1 MPLRAVE
8 SLARSLMDRRL
19 MCPGCARV
27 ANNALMSPA
36 PHGPVARW
44 LLPKDVD
51 PEALL
56 LLAARAL
63 RAIGDGYMAVLLPA
77 YLLAIGLDTLQVG
90 IVSTTTMLGSAFAT
104 LAVGAWGHRFAAN
117 RLLRGAAV
125 LMAATGLGFA
135 SLSSFW
141 PLLVVAFVGTLNPSS
156 GDVSVFLPLEHAI
169 LARAAPGKARTAL
182 FARYSVLGALC
193 AAVGALAA
201 GLPDWLVR
209 DAGVARLSALRGMF
223 VVYGLL
229 GLVVFWLYRRLP
241 VRSELA
247 GQTAIAPLGP
257 SRGIVVRLAALFSV
271 DAFAGGLVVNSLLS
285 LWLFQRF
292 GLSLSQAG
300 VYFFWAGLL
309 SAASQF
315 AAPMVASRIG
325 LLNTMVFTHIPANIC
340 LILAA
345 LAPSLPLALGL
356 LFVRSALSQMD
367 VPTRTAFVMAVVT
380 PAERSAAASFTA
392 VPRSLAAALSPTL
405 SGALFAAGWISL
417 PLVACGA
424 LKIAYDLALWR
435 AMRRHRVDD
444 L

>member
-1 MPLRAVE
+1 MV
-8 SLARSLMDRRL
+8 
-19 MCPGCARV
+19 
-27 ANNALMSPA
+27 
-36 PHGPVARW
+36 RW
-44 LLPKDVD
+44 LLPNGVD
-51 PEALL
+51 PEASLL
-56 LLAARAL
+56 LVARAL
-63 RAIGDGYMAVLLPA
+63 RALGDGYMAVLMPA

-90 IVSTTTMLGSAFAT
+90 IVSTATMLGSALTT
-104 LAVGAWGHRFAAN
+104 LAVGAWGHRFASN
-117 RLLRGAAV
+117 RLLLGAAV
-125 LMAATGLGFA
+125 LMAATGVGFA

-156 GDVSVFLPLEHAI
+156 GDVSVFLPLEHAR
-169 LARAAPGKARTAL
+169 LARAARANARTAL

-193 AAVGALAA
+193 AAFGALAA
-201 GLPDWLVR
+201 GLPDWLAR
-209 DAGVARLSALRGMF
+209 DTDVARLAALRGMF
-223 VVYGLL
+223 VVYGML
-229 GLVVFWLYRRLP
+229 GLVVFWLYRQLP
-241 VRSELA
+241 DCKESREQETV
-247 GQTAIAPLGP
+247 APLGP

-285 LWLFQRF
+285 LWLLERF
-292 GLSLSQAG
+292 GLSLAQAG
-300 VYFFWAGLL
+300 AFFFWAGLL

-315 AAPMVASRIG
+315 AAPMVARRIG

-345 LAPSLPLALGL
+345 WAPTLPLALGL

-367 VPTRTAFVMAVVT
+367 VPTRSAFVMSVVT

-405 SGALFAAGWISL
+405 SGALFAAGLISL

-424 LKIAYDLALWR
+424 LKIGYDLVLWR

>member
-1 MPLRAVE
+1 MPQ
-8 SLARSLMDRRL
+8 
-19 MCPGCARV
+19 
-27 ANNALMSPA
+27 
-36 PHGPVARW
+36 PHPIARW
-44 LLPKDVD
+44 LLPAGVD
-51 PEALL
+51 PQALP

-63 RAIGDGYMAVLLPA
+63 RAVGDGYMAVLLPA
-77 YLLAIGLDTLQVG
+77 YLLAIGLGTWEVG
-90 IVSTTTMLGSAFAT
+90 LVSTATMLGSALAT

-117 RLLRGAAV
+117 RLLRGAAL

-135 SLSSFW
+135 GLASFW

-156 GDVSVFLPLEHAI
+156 GDVSVFLPLEHAR
-169 LARAAPGKARTAL
+169 LAGAAQGSARTAL

-201 GLPDWLVR
+201 GLPDWLAR
-209 DAGVARLSALRGMF
+209 DAGVGRLTALRAMF
-223 VVYGLL
+223 VVYAVIGLA
-229 GLVVFWLYRRLP
+229 VFWIYRRLP
-241 VRSELA
+241 APGTLQAQPAV
-247 GQTAIAPLGP
+247 APLGP
-257 SRGIVVRLAALFSV
+257 SRGVVVRLAALFSV
-271 DAFAGGLVVNSLLS
+271 DAFAGGLLVNALLS

-292 GLSLSQAG
+292 GLSLAQAG
-300 VYFFWAGLL
+300 AYFFWAGLL

-315 AAPMVASRIG
+315 AAPGVARRIG
-325 LLNTMVFTHIPANIC
+325 LLNTMVFTHIPANVC

-392 VPRSLAAALSPTL
+392 VPRSLAAALSPAL

-417 PLVACGA
+417 PLIACGV
-424 LKIAYDLALWR
+424 LKIGYDLALWR
-435 AMRRHRVDD
+435 AMRRYRVDEV
-444 L
+444 